1 MTCRGAVMLNTT
13 DAAFIAIIEG
23 RMFKASYMSYCL
35 VQKCGCAPTA
45 ASASPP
51 PPAEK
56 CAAALQ

>member
-1 MTCRGAVMLNTT
+1 MLNTT